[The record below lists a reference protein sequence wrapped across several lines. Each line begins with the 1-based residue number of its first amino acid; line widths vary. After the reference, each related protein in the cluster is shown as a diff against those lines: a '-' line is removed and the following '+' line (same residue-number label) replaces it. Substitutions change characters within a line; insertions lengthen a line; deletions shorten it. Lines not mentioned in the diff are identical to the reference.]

1 MSDSRIKKSVLNA
14 RINLLFYLLG
24 IAMAFFSRK
33 VFLDRLGDDF
43 IGLTGILTNIL
54 GFLNLAE
61 LGISSAIGYL
71 LYEPLQKKR
80 YGEIEE
86 LISVF
91 GYLYRKIGY
100 AITIVGVILSFFIP
114 VIFNNTNFDVK
125 IIFFAYYA
133 FLSTSLIS
141 YFCNYKQTLLTAD
154 QRNYVVVAY
163 YQSGLIIKTITQ
175 IFIVLYWANYYYWI
189 FIELCYGIVYSL
201 VLNYKIRIV
210 YPWLKSNVENGK
222 EQLKL
227 HSEIFKYVRLI
238 FYHKIKD
245 FLLMQ
250 SDQIFVFAFVSLKM
264 VAYYGNYLL
273 IINKLSQLTSTVLDS
288 VTAGVGNLVAEGNQE
303 KINRVFWELMAIRY
317 YAAGVIVVGL
327 YFLLEP
333 FVRFW
338 LGSEYILSNFILV
351 LFLVNIFIVQ
361 SRGAVDSFNA
371 AYGLY
376 ADVWAVWFEGGVNVL
391 VTVIVGYYW
400 GIAGIL
406 LGKIFS
412 TFLIIVLWKPYYLF
426 NKGFCLPIRIYWK
439 GTLKYYIAFGFSFC
453 LAYIS
458 VLFFNVL
465 EYNGVLGMAK
475 IFLSGVVP
483 FCLVYF
489 VCFYFFTPGLK
500 SLLYRFSVFSYKFH
514 R

>member
-1 MSDSRIKKSVLNA
+1 M
-14 RINLLFYLLG
+14 
-24 IAMAFFSRK
+24 
-33 VFLDRLGDDF
+33 
-43 IGLTGILTNIL
+43 
-54 GFLNLAE
+54 
-61 LGISSAIGYL
+61 
-71 LYEPLQKKR
+71 
-80 YGEIEE
+80 
-86 LISVF
+86 
-91 GYLYRKIGY
+91 
-100 AITIVGVILSFFIP
+100 
-114 VIFNNTNFDVK
+114 K

-250 SDQIFVFAFVSLKM
+250 SDQIFVFALVSLKM

-303 KINRVFWELMAIRY
+303 KINRVFWELMSIIY
-317 YAAGVIVVGL
+317 Y
-327 YFLLEP
+327 
-333 FVRFW
+333 
-338 LGSEYILSNFILV
+338 S
-351 LFLVNIFIVQ
+351 
-361 SRGAVDSFNA
+361 
-371 AYGLY
+371 
-376 ADVWAVWFEGGVNVL
+376 
-391 VTVIVGYYW
+391 
-400 GIAGIL
+400 
-406 LGKIFS
+406 
-412 TFLIIVLWKPYYLF
+412 
-426 NKGFCLPIRIYWK
+426 
-439 GTLKYYIAFGFSFC
+439 
-453 LAYIS
+453 
-458 VLFFNVL
+458 
-465 EYNGVLGMAK
+465 
-475 IFLSGVVP
+475 
-483 FCLVYF
+483 
-489 VCFYFFTPGLK
+489 
-500 SLLYRFSVFSYKFH
+500 
-514 R
+514 